1 MTGTGTVRRVPNK
14 RADGVRLHNFGCPDE
29 LWDRFI
35 AAVDYNHD
43 KPASEVIRKL
53 IEGYTKRAE
62 KKRGAGQ

>member
-1 MTGTGTVRRVPNK
+1 VPNK
-14 RADGVRLHNFGCPDE
+14 RADGVRLHNFGCSDE

-62 KKRGAGQ
+62 KKREAGQ